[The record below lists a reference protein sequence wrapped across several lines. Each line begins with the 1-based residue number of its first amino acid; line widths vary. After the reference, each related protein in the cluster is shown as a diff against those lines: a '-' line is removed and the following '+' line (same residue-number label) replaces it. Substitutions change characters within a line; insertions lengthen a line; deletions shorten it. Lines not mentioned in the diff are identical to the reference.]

1 MSVEKVREYFEPFGL
16 AGRILEPEASSATV
30 EEAARAVGCEPARI
44 AKTMSFITADGPVLI
59 VLAGDA
65 RTDNKKYKATFGEKA
80 KMIRPDEVEDLI
92 GHAPG
97 GVCPFAVKAG
107 VTVYLDESLKRFE
120 TVYPAA
126 GSSNSAI
133 DLTLPELEEYS
144 HAAKWINVGKD
155 WE

>member
-1 MSVEKVREYFEPFGL
+1 
-16 AGRILEPEASSATV
+16 
-30 EEAARAVGCEPARI
+30 
-44 AKTMSFITADGPVLI
+44 
-59 VLAGDA
+59 
-65 RTDNKKYKATFGEKA
+65 
-80 KMIRPDEVEDLI
+80 MIRPDEVEDLI

>member
-16 AGRILEPEASSATV
+16 ACRILEPEASSATV

-65 RTDNKKYKATFGEKA
+65 RTDNKKYKAAFGEKA

-133 DLTLPELEEYS
+133 ELTLPELEEYS

>member
-16 AGRILEPEASSATV
+16 ADRILEPEASSATV
-30 EEAARAVGCEPARI
+30 EEAARAVRCEPARI

-65 RTDNKKYKATFGEKA
+65 RTDNKKYKAAFGEKA

-133 DLTLPELEEYS
+133 ELTLPELEEYS